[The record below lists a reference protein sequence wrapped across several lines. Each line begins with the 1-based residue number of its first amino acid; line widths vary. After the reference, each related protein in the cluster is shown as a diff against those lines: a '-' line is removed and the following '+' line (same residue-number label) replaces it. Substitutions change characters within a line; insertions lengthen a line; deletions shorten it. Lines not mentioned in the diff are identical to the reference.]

1 MNTHIFIGHIGNDA
15 VVSVLPSKQSVINFS
30 VAITEK
36 YTDGQGVK
44 HENTTWV
51 SCAKFGEKTKVAE
64 YLKQGTMVCIT
75 GTPSTECYQKKG
87 GEYVAQLKCK
97 VDTID
102 LLVTKS
108 IEQKIETHGTY

>member
-1 MNTHIFIGHIGNDA
+1 MNTHTFIGHIGNDA
-15 VVSVLPSKQSVINFS
+15 VVSILPSKQSVINFS

-36 YTDGQGVK
+36 YADGQGIK

-51 SCAKFGEKTKVAE
+51 SCAKFGEKIKVAE
-64 YLKQGTMVCIT
+64 FLKQGTMVCIT

-87 GEYVAQLKCK
+87 GEFVAQLKCK

-102 LLVTKS
+102 LLVTKLT
-108 IEQKIETHGTY
+108 EQKIETNGTN